1 MPNILD
7 REQREAL
14 IARCRQLTPEHRP
27 AWGTLTAGRMVCH
40 LCDQLRVALGDVETR
55 ARGNALTHTLAK
67 WMVLYLPLS
76 PPKGKVKTVPEMLAT
91 EPTTWE
97 ADTAELESL
106 VTRLAG
112 AEVVAPH
119 PVFGRL
125 ALGQWGILAAKHMDH
140 HLRQFG
146 V

>member
-1 MPNILD
+1 MPTIRD
-7 REQREAL
+7 REERESL
-14 IARCRQLTPEHRP
+14 IARCRRLTPESRP

-40 LCDQLRVALGDVETR
+40 LGDQMRIALGDVESR
-55 ARGNALTHTLAK
+55 ARGNPLTHTLVK

-76 PPKGKVKTVPEMLAT
+76 MPKGKIQTVPEMLAT

-97 ADTAELESL
+97 ADTAELERL
-106 VTRLAG
+106 VSRLAE
-112 AEVVAPH
+112 AREVAPH
-119 PVFGRL
+119 PVFGCL
-125 ALGQWGILAAKHMDH
+125 TPGQWGILAAKHMDH

>member
-1 MPNILD
+1 MPSILN
-7 REQREAL
+7 REERRSL
-14 IARCRQLTPEHRP
+14 IARFRKLTPEHR
-27 AWGTLTAGRMVCH
+27 AVWGTLTVDRMICH
-40 LCDQLRVALGDVETR
+40 LGDQLRIALGDAGSR
-55 ARGNALTHTLAK
+55 SRGNPLTHTVAK

-97 ADTAELESL
+97 ADTAEVE
-106 VTRLAG
+106 RLISRLTEAK
-112 AEVVAPH
+112 EVAPH

-125 ALGQWGILAAKHMDH
+125 TTSQWGLLAAKHMDH